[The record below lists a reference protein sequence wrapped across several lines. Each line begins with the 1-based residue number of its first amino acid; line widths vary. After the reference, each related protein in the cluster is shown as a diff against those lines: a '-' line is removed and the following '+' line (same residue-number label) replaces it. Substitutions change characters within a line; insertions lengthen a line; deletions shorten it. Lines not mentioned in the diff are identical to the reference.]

1 MIIRNP
7 IAAGYFYPRDPS
19 DLRVTIEKFMRRA
32 KVDKDVILG
41 AVVPHAGYIYC
52 GEPQAYVYKSIIE
65 NPTFII
71 IGPNHTG
78 LGSDASIMCE
88 GTWNTPLGS
97 CRIDS
102 EIARKI
108 LKNSKFLK
116 EDIQSQTQEHSIE
129 VQLPWLQYMFRNV
142 KFIPIVIGSNDP
154 EVYKDIG
161 YAIKKAIEVTKTIV
175 IASSDFTHYGYVY
188 DYVPVTGSPETILK
202 YVEKIDKEAAEAIC
216 ERNPEKFLNVVEKYS
231 ATICGKGAIA
241 TMLYALG
248 EKALKGTLLKYSTS
262 YDVSKDTNSLVGY
275 AGIVLI

>member
-32 KVDKDVILG
+32 KVDKEVILG
-41 AVVPHAGYIYC
+41 AVAPHAGYIYC
-52 GEPQAYVYKSIIE
+52 GEPQAYVYNSIIE
-65 NPTFII
+65 NPTFVI

-78 LGSDASIMCE
+78 LGSNASIMCE
-88 GTWNTPLGS
+88 GIWNTPFGS

-108 LKNSKFLK
+108 LGNSRFLK
-116 EDIQSQTQEHSIE
+116 EDIHSQTQEHSIE
-129 VQLPWLQYMFRNV
+129 VQLPWLQYKFNSV
-142 KFIPIVIGSNDP
+142 KFIPIVIGSDDK

-161 YAIKKAIEVTKTIV
+161 YAIKKAIEMTKTIV
-175 IASSDFTHYGYVY
+175 VASSDFTHYGYVY

-202 YVEKIDKEAAEAIC
+202 YVENVDKEAAKAIC
-216 ERNPEKFLNVVEKYS
+216 ERNPDKFLNVVEKYS

-241 TMLYALG
+241 TMLYALK
-248 EKALKGTLLKYSTS
+248 ENALKGRLLKYSTS
-262 YDVSKDTNSLVGY
+262 YEVSKDANSLVGY
-275 AGIVLI
+275 AGIILI